1 MKTRFIRP
9 SVVRKYLKE
18 KERRV
23 SPSFLYALD
32 GFIQAKLDQAAKVHN
47 GGKKTLDVE
56 VAAFVG
62 IKP

>member
-9 SVVRKYLKE
+9 SVVRKFLKE

-32 GFIQAKLDQAAKVHN
+32 AFVQKKLDEAAKVHN
-47 GGKKTLDVE
+47 GGKKTLDAE
-56 VAAFVG
+56 VAGFVG

>member
-1 MKTRFIRP
+1 MKTKFVRP

-32 GFIQAKLDQAAKVHN
+32 AFIQSKLDQAAKVHN
-47 GGKKTLDVE
+47 GGKKTLDSE

-62 IKP
+62 IKA